1 MTSSSP
7 IFGDQACA
15 LCKNHK
21 TPEDLNFHVTDSKT
35 CADVHLAL
43 SQIDGVNNKDK
54 CVAEQNE
61 YRKLCCQ
68 PKKNNTESVPTDL
81 GVGAAAIA
89 GALLLWFVS
98 KKVLSVKVG
107 VDESQPSVYKT
118 MKDAPVSRSRSKTKK
133 SRSFNNKEKVL
144 SVKVGVDESQPSEY
158 KTMKEAPVSRSRSKT
173 KKSRSFNN
181 KEKSKAQEEPAETN
195 TEEMMED
202 EEDGSILAMWNGN
215 NT

>member
-1 MTSSSP
+1 MTSSSS

-21 TPEDLNFHVTDSKT
+21 TPEDLNLHVTDDKT
-35 CADVHLAL
+35 CADVHLKL

-68 PKKNNTESVPTDL
+68 SKKNNTESVPADL
-81 GVGAAAIA
+81 GVGVAAIA

-107 VDESQPSVYKT
+107 VDESQPADYKT
-118 MKDAPVSRSRSKTKK
+118 MKDAPVSR
-133 SRSFNNKEKVL
+133 
-144 SVKVGVDESQPSEY
+144 G
-158 KTMKEAPVSRSRSKT
+158 RSKT

-181 KEKSKAQEEPAETN
+181 KEKSKAQEELDETL
-195 TEEMMED
+195 EGMMAD
-202 EEDGSILAMWNGN
+202 EEDESCLAMWNGN
-215 NT
+215 NS

>member
-1 MTSSSP
+1 MTASSSSP

-15 LCKNHK
+15 LCKKHK
-21 TPEDLNFHVTDSKT
+21 TPEDLNLHVTDSKT
-35 CADVHLAL
+35 CADIHLAL
-43 SQIDGVNNKDK
+43 ALIDGVNNKDK

-68 PKKNNTESVPTDL
+68 KNNAESVPTDL

-89 GALLLWFVS
+89 GALFLWFVS

-107 VDESQPSVYKT
+107 VDESQPSDYKT
-118 MKDAPVSRSRSKTKK
+118 MKDAPISR
-133 SRSFNNKEKVL
+133 
-144 SVKVGVDESQPSEY
+144 G
-158 KTMKEAPVSRSRSKT
+158 RSKT

-181 KEKSKAQEEPAETN
+181 KEKSKAQEEEEPAETNTEEKAQEEEEPAETN

-215 NT
+215 NS